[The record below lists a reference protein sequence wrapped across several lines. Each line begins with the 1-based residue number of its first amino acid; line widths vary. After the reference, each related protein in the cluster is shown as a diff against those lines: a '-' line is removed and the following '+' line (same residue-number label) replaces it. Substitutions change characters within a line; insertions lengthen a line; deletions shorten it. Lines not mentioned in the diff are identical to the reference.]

1 MGSILVTMPR
11 QALPKSCHS
20 KLYFMQ
26 SYQHVLIN
34 GPYLLNDQFLLSSLK
49 RYIYIYGDAFIH
61 FPVFWLIGLISYLL
75 PLNGFLC

>member
-1 MGSILVTMPR
+1 MASIIITMKVPR

-20 KLYFMQ
+20 KL
-26 SYQHVLIN
+26 HVPIN
-34 GPYLLNDQFLLSSLK
+34 GPHLLNDQILLSSLK